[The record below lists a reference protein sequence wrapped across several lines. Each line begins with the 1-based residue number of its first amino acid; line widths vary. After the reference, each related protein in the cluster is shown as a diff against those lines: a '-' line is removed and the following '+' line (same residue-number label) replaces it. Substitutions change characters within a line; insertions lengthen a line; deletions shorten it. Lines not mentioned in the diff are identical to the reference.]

1 MQFRKAAVS
10 FLALVIVACFSVGAS
25 AHQRKPRPT
34 KYPQQLP
41 QIIGDEN
48 ARPDSAQPA
57 PQGNTNNTDAA
68 GLNLTPQQ
76 NDSLIRAVEVLSGEV
91 RSLVQEMRALNAR
104 QQAQLDILRLT
115 RADLRIDQYERELK
129 ATRDRLVQVG
139 NDEQQLQFALKPE
152 SLEAQMRTVPTLNRD
167 ATMQQ
172 IKESYE
178 ARLRAVVAEK
188 EMLQRREAEI
198 SGALKGY
205 QDAIGDTERR
215 LQAVEDSLKPPG
227 STEQPGKDKPER

>member
-10 FLALVIVACFSVGAS
+10 FLALVIVACFSAGAS
-25 AHQRKPRPT
+25 AQQRKPRPT

-57 PQGNTNNTDAA
+57 PQGNTSNSDA